1 MSTGSQMLDDL
12 IKEEHLL
19 DCEITE
25 RAIVLQKLRERIE
38 TVSLELNYLKEWI
51 WASDNEN
58 IIELREGLLAAAKML
73 IDQDDL
79 NAYVEERMGCQI
91 RSSIYDSDDIPF

>member
-1 MSTGSQMLDDL
+1 MSTGSQILDDL
-12 IKEEHLL
+12 MKEEHNL
-19 DCEITE
+19 DREISD
-25 RAIVLQKLRERIE
+25 RAIILQRLRERIE
-38 TVSLELNYLKEWI
+38 TLSLELDYIKKWI
-51 WASDNEN
+51 WTSDDEN